1 MVGVPKRVK
10 GCEACRK
17 RRINVGSTFDSTDGK
32 WLTSKQCDYG
42 RPSCTGCKTKH
53 RDCRYPDSFTFVVND
68 PGSHRTSYRKPKAD
82 QLAPPVRV
90 DNVSTTNS
98 EDMAIIELPEE
109 TTNLCTTVETQF
121 PSTRAPS
128 VPQHVS
134 NMSAMQQQLLSY
146 ALYHFSAQPPTDVA
160 LLQTWIPT
168 LQQFATSPSPLKASP
183 LACCA
188 AWIARSDYN
197 SSMTDF
203 SRHLYAQGLREVRTA
218 LRVPGA
224 ILDDETLGACLSL
237 AAFEVFE
244 CPAQCRAAYQWHR
257 RASVNL
263 VRMRGAK
270 MHRTGLGHELFLAV
284 RLHGVRTIWSVY
296 Q

>member
-1 MVGVPKRVK
+1 M
-10 GCEACRK
+10 
-17 RRINVGSTFDSTDGK
+17 N
-32 WLTSKQCDYG
+32 
-42 RPSCTGCKTKH
+42 
-53 RDCRYPDSFTFVVND
+53 N
-68 PGSHRTSYRKPKAD
+68 PGSHQTCYQKPKPNRLATPENVDDAPKDASEAVAIGELPDESQNLSPTIELVRPCRTS
-82 QLAPPVRV
+82 PP
-90 DNVSTTNS
+90 
-98 EDMAIIELPEE
+98 L
-109 TTNLCTTVETQF
+109 
-121 PSTRAPS
+121 
-128 VPQHVS
+128 PQHVS
-134 NMSAMQQQLLSY
+134 DMGAMQQQLLSY
-146 ALYHFSAQPPTDVA
+146 ALYHFSAQPPTDIA

-168 LQQFATSPSPLKASP
+168 LQQFAMSPFPLQASP

-188 AWIARSDYN
+188 AWIARSDCN

-203 SRHLYAQGLREVRTA
+203 SRRLYAEGLREVRTA

-270 MHRTGLGHELFLAV
+270 LHQFGLGHELFLAV
-284 RLHGVRTIWSVY
+284 RLHGVGAIWSVD

>member
-1 MVGVPKRVK
+1 VP
-10 GCEACRK
+10 
-17 RRINVGSTFDSTDGK
+17 TDDS
-32 WLTSKQCDYG
+32 
-42 RPSCTGCKTKH
+42 
-53 RDCRYPDSFTFVVND
+53 VEV
-68 PGSHRTSYRKPKAD
+68 A
-82 QLAPPVRV
+82 V
-90 DNVSTTNS
+90 
-98 EDMAIIELPEE
+98 IELSKTPKD
-109 TTNLCTTVETQF
+109 LCTNVEARLPF
-121 PSTRAPS
+121 MRGPSL
-128 VPQHVS
+128 PQHLS
-134 NMSAMQQQLLSY
+134 NIGAMQQQLLSY
-146 ALYHFSAQPPTDVA
+146 ALYHFSAQPPTEVA

-168 LQQFATSPSPLKASP
+168 LHQFATSPSPLKASP

-203 SRHLYAQGLREVRTA
+203 SRHLYAEGLHEVRTA
-218 LRVPGA
+218 LRIPGA
-224 ILDDETLGACLSL
+224 TLDDETLGACLSL

-270 MHRTGLGHELFLAV
+270 MHRAGLGHELFLAV
-284 RLHGVRTIWSVY
+284 RLHGVRTICSVY

>member
-1 MVGVPKRVK
+1 MN
-10 GCEACRK
+10 E
-17 RRINVGSTFDSTDGK
+17 
-32 WLTSKQCDYG
+32 
-42 RPSCTGCKTKH
+42 
-53 RDCRYPDSFTFVVND
+53 
-68 PGSHRTSYRKPKAD
+68 PGSHRTCYQKPKPIR
-82 QLAPPVRV
+82 LATPESV
-90 DNVSTTNS
+90 DDTPKDTSKS
-98 EDMAIIELPEE
+98 IAIFELPDKPR
-109 TTNLCTTVETQF
+109 NLSPTIE
-121 PSTRAPS
+121 RARLSRIAPLL
-128 VPQHVS
+128 PQHVS
-134 NMSAMQQQLLSY
+134 NMGAMQQQLLSY

-168 LQQFATSPSPLKASP
+168 LQQFAMSPSPLKASP

-188 AWIARSDYN
+188 AWIARSDFN

-203 SRHLYAQGLREVRTA
+203 SRLLYAEGLREVRTA

-263 VRMRGAK
+263 VRMRGPRL
-270 MHRTGLGHELFLAV
+270 HQFGLGHELFLAV
-284 RLHGVRTIWSVY
+284 RLHGVSAIRYSY
-296 Q
+296 QKALTDDRCRRYSTLTNSEDRISCVPGSGRRYRGSSLLKTTSIALQIS